1 MDKKR
6 SIIIIAISLFLVAGL
21 FAAGVYSGL
30 PFESLRNEV
39 SYILKS
45 ISPFLFIV
53 LMITLPAAGFPVS
66 VFLIMAGIKF
76 GIFYAVFL
84 WILILP
90 LHATIGYF
98 LSSKLR
104 QPVKRLIEKR
114 KYHVPKIPE
123 HSIAMYS
130 FLFYAIPGI
139 PYSAKNYI
147 LPLAGVP
154 FSYCVLMNSIVQ
166 APQGIPFI
174 VLGRS
179 ATEMDANLLYI
190 SLIMFAVL
198 FITLRWLKRKYWDA
212 VHYEN

>member
-6 SIIIIAISLFLVAGL
+6 GIIIITICIFLAAGL
-21 FAAGVYSGL
+21 LVSGVYYGIQL
-30 PFESLRNEV
+30 ESLHHEV
-39 SYILKS
+39 SSFLKS

-53 LMITLPAAGFPVS
+53 LMITLPAAGFPIS

-76 GIFYAVFL
+76 GIFYATIV

-90 LHATIGYF
+90 LHAMIGYF
-98 LSSKLR
+98 LSSRLR
-104 QPVKRLIEKR
+104 QTIKRLIEKR
-114 KYHVPKIPE
+114 NYHVPKIPE
-123 HSIAMYS
+123 NSTAMYS

-139 PYSAKNYI
+139 PYSGKNYI

-179 ATEMDANLLYI
+179 ATAMDPTLLYI
-190 SLIMFAVL
+190 ALAMFMVIFVL
-198 FITLRWLKRKYWDA
+198 LRWVKRKYWD
-212 VHYEN
+212 VSI